1 VLSHLDKV
9 KQTNKQ
15 LNKQNELE
23 NKQIKG
29 AKQKKI
35 NCQTERKDQTDKRT
49 EPLVP
54 NHLSPNSFRTCEHIF
69 KEREKKY
76 IFLLDKQL

>member
-1 VLSHLDKV
+1 MLSHLDKV

-35 NCQTERKDQTDKRT
+35 NWQTERKD
-49 EPLVP
+49 
-54 NHLSPNSFRTCEHIF
+54 
-69 KEREKKY
+69 
-76 IFLLDKQL
+76 